1 MESIISQ
8 VQNLKN
14 AEGDDLTKL
23 TEKLTADLKALQTG
37 QSKPGLRLHSPHFP
51 GDAQQTGKQEDGKKK
66 KKSNKISLKNPKGT
80 RDYGPVE
87 MAVRE
92 DVFNKIT
99 KVFKKHG
106 AETIGIRYQII
117 NYGSQSQLLSVQIY
131 HIDDM
136 KIHLSLN

>member
-1 MESIISQ
+1 
-8 VQNLKN
+8 
-14 AEGDDLTKL
+14 
-23 TEKLTADLKALQTG
+23 
-37 QSKPGLRLHSPHFP
+37 
-51 GDAQQTGKQEDGKKK
+51 
-66 KKSNKISLKNPKGT
+66 LKNPKGT

-106 AETIGIRYQII
+106 AETIGIVTRFSILPILRGTITI
-117 NYGSQSQLLSVQIY
+117 NDI
-131 HIDDM
+131 